1 MKKSVFT
8 VIFAALFCCITL
20 FAGCGGNNQEQT
32 AKAVLTRLYTY
43 PNADLAEFE
52 ASLTDEDFELSADG
66 RLQFM
71 KPEVME
77 QENQILRDILG
88 DEFDDAYA
96 ERLYGS
102 FFTEMMQSSEKGYS
116 LTPQKITING
126 ENNQY
131 SYTVTALYTDEKVT
145 DSEETITGRIQFN
158 DAGKINYISLD
169 KDTHLDRIYAAE

>member
-1 MKKSVFT
+1 MKRSVFT
-8 VIFAALFCCITL
+8 VIFVALFCCITL

-43 PNADLAEFE
+43 PNADLVEFE
-52 ASLTDEDFELSADG
+52 ANLTDDDYEESGSG
-66 RLQFM
+66 RYM
-71 KPEVME
+71 KPETVE
-77 QENQILRDILG
+77 RQNQILRDILG
-88 DEFDDAYA
+88 EEVEDACA
-96 ERLYGS
+96 EKLYDW
-102 FFTEMMQSSEKGYS
+102 FFTEMMLSSERGYT
-116 LTPQKITING
+116 LTPKDVTLEG

-131 SYTVTALYTDEKVT
+131 SYTITALYTDSTVT

>member
-43 PNADLAEFE
+43 PNAELTEFE
-52 ASLTDEDFELSADG
+52 ANLTDDDYEESGSG
-66 RLQFM
+66 RYM
-71 KPEVME
+71 KPETVE
-77 QENQILRDILG
+77 RQNQILRDILG
-88 DEFDDAYA
+88 EEVEDACA
-96 ERLYGS
+96 EKLYDW
-102 FFTEMMQSSEKGYS
+102 FFTEMMLSSERGYT
-116 LTPQKITING
+116 LTPKDVTLEG

>member
-1 MKKSVFT
+1 MKRKYFS
-8 VIFAALFCCITL
+8 IFMAALLMLSLILT
-20 FAGCGGNNQEQT
+20 GCGTPSHEEA

-43 PNADLAEFE
+43 PNAELVEFE
-52 ASLTDEDFELSADG
+52 ANLTDEDFELSADG

-77 QENQILRDILG
+77 QENRILRDILG

-158 DAGKINYISLD
+158 DAGKINFISTD
-169 KDTHLDRIYAAE
+169 KVSYLSKR